1 MNLAKL
7 SIENNRIT
15 ISLFLIAIVMGVS
28 FYQSLSRD
36 SMPPF
41 TIRVASIVSSFP
53 GASPERV
60 ELLVSDKI
68 EKKAQ
73 ELPELKQ
80 VSSTS
85 RTGLSVVV
93 VTLKDDVTQ
102 QELQAVWDRLR
113 RKLENL
119 KGLPE
124 GVNPDLNDDDV
135 GVTYGLAL
143 GLTSDGFSYA
153 QMKEYADD
161 IRDDLIKLDQA
172 AKVEMNGSQ
181 EERVFIEF
189 DDSRLA
195 EYGLTATK
203 LRSVLASL
211 NILSSGGEVNLGPER
226 INLEPTGNFSSIE
239 DVKNTLIPV
248 GTANQMV
255 YLGDI
260 TSVRKGY
267 IDPPSQMV
275 RVNGNKALTLHISLK
290 DNANIIKLGRQM
302 DQIVSRWQ
310 TKLPIGLE
318 LGRIVSMDRYI
329 ETKVNAFVVNLAQS
343 VGIILAVMLL
353 FLGIRTGLVIASLIP
368 LVTIL
373 TFMLMGLFKIGLNQ
387 VTLAALIMA
396 LGMMVDNAIVVAE
409 AIQVKIE
416 KGIKAKLAAVQAFS
430 ELWLS
435 LLISTL
441 TSSAAFLA
449 FYLAES
455 NMGDVVGPIFMVITF
470 ALASSWLV
478 AMTVITMLSYL
489 FLKVDKSASTKLSL
503 VDRTIGRLKLW
514 YKNVILFSLARRS
527 AVIAL
532 AAGLFILAVWGFRFV
547 PFIFFPDSD
556 RNLITVDINL
566 PLGTRI
572 ESTEEVVTKLSG
584 FMQAEMLVNEVREDG
599 ILSWSSYI
607 GQGPSSYDNGYS
619 ADEANS
625 SFAHI
630 LVNTSAAEQNKSVVA
645 KLDAYSA
652 DNFPQADILVNTLGA
667 GGTGTPIEIKI
678 SGPEPDEL
686 VRISET
692 IKLKLLSIAGTKNV
706 KDDWGP
712 KSKKFII
719 EIDQARAQSAGI
731 SSNDI
736 ATSLQ
741 TKLDGFDTGEYRE
754 GDKTIPILLKSNL
767 NQQSLQSL
775 ESMNVF
781 AQSSG
786 VSVPLLQVAKIIP
799 AWQYAKIKRLDLDRT
814 LVVSSEL
821 NSSGNASEIMMLVEP
836 WLEQQAM
843 VWTED
848 YAYSTGGDAES
859 SAESMGA
866 VFKWL
871 PLSGIII
878 VLLLVIQFNSIR
890 KTFMVLAT
898 IPLGL
903 IGVTGGLLVFRE
915 AFGFLPFLGLI
926 SLAGIVIN
934 NAIVLLDRVDFEK
947 KQVGRPLNDAI
958 IAACLQR
965 FRPILLATI
974 TTVLGLL
981 PLYVS
986 GGAMWSGMAISIMF
1000 GLLFGTLI
1008 TLILIPCMYSL
1019 FFDVSFTEYEF
1030 DDELL
1035 TA

>member
-1 MNLAKL
+1 VNLAKL

-15 ISLFLIAIVMGVS
+15 ILLFTIAIVLGVNM
-28 FYQSLSRD
+28 YQSLSRD

-60 ELLVSDKI
+60 ELLVSDRI

-73 ELPELKQ
+73 ELPELKEI
-80 VSSTS
+80 SSTS

-93 VTLKDDVTQ
+93 VTLKDDVKPE
-102 QELQAVWDRLR
+102 ELQAVWDRLR
-113 RKLENL
+113 RKLEDI

-124 GVNPDLNDDDV
+124 GVDPDLNDGDV

-153 QMKEYADD
+153 EMKKYADD

-195 EYGLTATK
+195 EYGLSATK
-203 LRSVLASL
+203 LRSILASL
-211 NILSSGGEVNLGPER
+211 NILTSGGQVNLGPER
-226 INLEPTGNFSSIE
+226 INLEPTGNFSSID
-239 DVKNTLIPV
+239 DVKNALIPV
-248 GTANQMV
+248 GEANQMV

-260 TSVRKGY
+260 TAVRKGY
-267 IDPPSQMV
+267 IDPPSQIV
-275 RVNGNKALTLHISLK
+275 RVDGNKALTLHISLK
-290 DNANIIKLGRQM
+290 DNANIIKLGRQI
-302 DQIVSRWQ
+302 DQIVSRWHA
-310 TKLPIGLE
+310 KLPIGLE
-318 LGRIVSMDRYI
+318 LGRIVSLDNYI
-329 ETKVNAFVVNLAQS
+329 EAKVNSFVVNLAQS
-343 VGIILAVMLL
+343 IAIILAVMLL
-353 FLGIRTGLVIASLIP
+353 FLGFRTGLVIASLIP

-373 TFMLMGLFKIGLNQ
+373 TFVLMGVFKIGLNQ
-387 VTLAALIMA
+387 VTLAALIMS

-416 KGIKAKLAAVQAFS
+416 KGIKAMQAATEAFS

-470 ALASSWLV
+470 ALVSSWLV
-478 AMTVITMLSYL
+478 AMTVITMLCHL
-489 FLKVDKSASTKLSL
+489 FLQVDQSKQSKPGL
-503 VDRTIGRLKLW
+503 VDRSIANLKLL
-514 YKNVILFSLARRS
+514 YKNVILFSLARKS
-527 AVIAL
+527 IIIGL
-532 AAGLFILAVWGFRFV
+532 AAGLFVLAIWAFRFV
-547 PFIFFPDSD
+547 PFVFFPDSD

-572 ESTEEVVTKLSG
+572 ESTEEVVFQLSNYIRSE
-584 FMQAEMLVNEVREDG
+584 MQINHQRSQG
-599 ILSWSSYI
+599 IVSWSSYI
-607 GQGPSSYDNGYS
+607 GEGPSSYDNGYS

-625 SFAHI
+625 SYAHI
-630 LVNTSAAEQNKSVVA
+630 LVNTSSADHNKNVVA
-645 KLDAYSA
+645 QLDSYAA
-652 DNFPQADILVNTLGA
+652 DNFPQADVLVNTLNA

-678 SGPEPDEL
+678 AGPEPDEL
-686 VRISET
+686 VRISEM

-712 KSKKFII
+712 KSKKLII
-719 EIDQARAQSAGI
+719 QIDQARAQSAGI

-736 ATSLQ
+736 ATSLK

-767 NQQSLQSL
+767 SQQSLQSL

-799 AWQYAKIKRLDLDRT
+799 AWQYAKIKRLNLDRT
-814 LVVSSEL
+814 IVVSSEL
-821 NSSGNASEIMMLVEP
+821 NGSGNASEIMAVVEP
-836 WLEQQAM
+836 WLEGLAADWAEQ
-843 VWTED
+843 
-848 YAYSTGGDAES
+848 YSYSTGGDAQS
-859 SAESMGA
+859 SSENMGA
-866 VFKWL
+866 VYKWL
-871 PLSGIII
+871 PLSGVII

-890 KTFMVLAT
+890 KTFMVIAT

-903 IGVTGGLLVFRE
+903 IGVIAGLIVFRE

-934 NAIVLLDRVDFEK
+934 NAIVLLDRVDFEN
-947 KQVGRPLNDAI
+947 KQLGRPLNDAI

-965 FRPILLATI
+965 FRPILLATT

-981 PLYVS
+981 PLYIS
-986 GGAMWSGMAISIMF
+986 GGDLWSGMAISIMS

-1019 FFDVSFTEYEF
+1019 FFNVSYTDYEF

>member
-15 ISLFLIAIVMGVS
+15 IFLFLMAMVIGVS
-28 FYQSLSRD
+28 MYQSLSRD

-41 TIRVASIVSSFP
+41 TIRVANIVSSFP

-73 ELPELKQ
+73 ELPELKE
-80 VSSTS
+80 VSSSS

-93 VTLKDDVTQ
+93 VSLKDDVKP

-113 RKLENL
+113 RKLEDT

-124 GVNPDLNDDDV
+124 GVEPDLNDDDV
-135 GVTYGLAL
+135 GVSYGLAV
-143 GLTSDGFSYA
+143 GLTSDGFSYS

-211 NILSSGGEVNLGPER
+211 NILSSGGQVNLGSER
-226 INLEPTGNFSSIE
+226 INLEPTGNFSSIA

-248 GTANQMV
+248 GEANQMV

-267 IDPPSQMV
+267 IDPPKQIV
-275 RVNGNKALTLHISLK
+275 RVNGKKALTLHVSLK
-290 DNANIIKLGRQM
+290 DNSNIIRLGRRM
-302 DQIVSRWQ
+302 DEIIAKWHA
-310 TKLPIGLE
+310 KLPIGLE
-318 LGRIVSMDRYI
+318 LGRIVSMDQYI
-329 ETKVNAFVVNLAQS
+329 EVKVNAFVLNLAQS
-343 VGIILAVMLL
+343 VAIILAVMLL
-353 FLGIRTGLVIASLIP
+353 FLGLRTGIVIASLIP
-368 LVTIL
+368 LVMIL
-373 TFMLMGLFKIGLNQ
+373 TFVLMGLFKIGLNQ

-409 AIQVKIE
+409 AIQVKMQR
-416 KGIKAKLAAVQAFS
+416 GIKAKRAAEEAFS

-455 NMGDVVGPIFMVITF
+455 NMGDVVGPIFMVISF
-470 ALASSWLV
+470 ALVCSWLV
-478 AMTVITMLSYL
+478 AMTVITLLCYL
-489 FLKVDKSASTKLSL
+489 FLQADNSEGSKPSV
-503 VDRTIGRLKLW
+503 VDRCIVKMKLL
-514 YKNVILFSLARRS
+514 YKNAILFSLARKTM
-527 AVIAL
+527 VIGL
-532 AAGLFILAVWGFRFV
+532 AGVLFVLAVWGFRFV
-547 PFIFFPDSD
+547 PFVFFPDSD

-566 PLGTRI
+566 PLGSRI
-572 ESTEEVVTKLSG
+572 ESTAEVVTQLSDYMRTQ
-584 FMQAEMLVNEVREDG
+584 MQTNEERTEGVV
-599 ILSWSSYI
+599 SWSSYI
-607 GQGPSSYDNGYS
+607 GEGPSSYDNGYS

-625 SFAHI
+625 SYAHI
-630 LVNTSAAEQNKSVVA
+630 LVNTSSAEQNNAVVA
-645 KLDAYSA
+645 QLDSYSA
-652 DNFPQADILVNTLGA
+652 DNFPQADVLVNTLGA

-686 VRISET
+686 VRISEA
-692 IKLKLLSIAGTKNV
+692 IKLKLLSIPGTKNV

-719 EIDQARAQSAGI
+719 QIDQARAQSAGI

-754 GDKTIPILLKSNL
+754 GDKSIPILLKSNL

-786 VSVPLLQVAKIIP
+786 SSVPLLQVAKIVP
-799 AWQYAKIKRLDLDRT
+799 AWQYAKIKRLDLVRT
-814 LVVSSEL
+814 MVVSSEL
-821 NSSGNASEIMMLVEP
+821 NASGNASHIMAMVEP
-836 WLEQQAM
+836 WLQQEAAH
-843 VWTED
+843 WAED
-848 YAYSTGGDAES
+848 YSYSTGGDAES
-859 SAESMGA
+859 SADSMGA

-871 PLSGIII
+871 PLSGVIII
-878 VLLLVIQFNSIR
+878 LLLVIQFNSIR
-890 KTFMVLAT
+890 KTAMVLAT
-898 IPLGL
+898 VPLGL
-903 IGVTGGLLVFRE
+903 IGVTAGLLVFRE

-934 NAIVLLDRVDFEK
+934 NAIVLLDRIEFENTR
-947 KQVGRPLNDAI
+947 VARPLNDAI

-965 FRPILLATI
+965 FRPIFLATI
-974 TTVLGLL
+974 TTILGLL
-981 PLYVS
+981 PLYIS

-1008 TLILIPCMYSL
+1008 TLILIPCMYSV
-1019 FFDVSFTEYEF
+1019 FFQVNYSDYHF
-1030 DDELL
+1030 DDKLL
-1035 TA
+1035 AD